1 MVFKMTLKLAS
12 KKRIG
17 NMELI
22 KTSLLLKY
30 YLQMFIIHRAVLDTI
45 LLTVELK
52 KRFMSMEVFHVQV
65 I

>member
-1 MVFKMTLKLAS
+1 MVFKMTLKSAS